1 LLELDDADLEPIDLD
16 GLDVPVYRMTSGGLP
31 GALLTLGG
39 VQYHYDSS
47 YPIKGYAAILPRYLA
62 EQLSAG
68 KKPLLIE
75 RANPSRY
82 YLYLS
87 P

>member
-1 LLELDDADLEPIDLD
+1 MELDDADLEPIELD
-16 GLDVPVYRMTSGGLP
+16 SLIVPVYRMTSGGLP
-31 GALLTLGG
+31 DTRVVLDG
-39 VQYHYDSS
+39 VEYHYDSS
-47 YPIKGYAAILPRYLA
+47 YPIKGYAAILPRYLS
-62 EQLSAG
+62 EQLSGG

-75 RANPSRY
+75 RANPNRY